1 MVSGRTASSRRR
13 RGESPSLSTS
23 SGSSCSPELYS
34 LSQSL
39 VSPPPTAFADFPAR
53 WLLYKG
59 KADKAERALVKIHK
73 DSDDYE
79 LLIQEQL
86 AILNKSREEE
96 AESSSGQ
103 SKWSDLWTNPVERRK
118 LFCTV
123 GILVSQQISG
133 VQFIFSY
140 TTTFFTL
147 VGLDDTFVITIV
159 SLDHLFRLRIGSSV

>member
-1 MVSGRTASSRRR
+1 
-13 RGESPSLSTS
+13 
-23 SGSSCSPELYS
+23 
-34 LSQSL
+34 
-39 VSPPPTAFADFPAR
+39 
-53 WLLYKG
+53 
-59 KADKAERALVKIHK
+59 LVKIHK

-159 SLDHLFRLRIGSSV
+159 SP